1 MRQTGWKEKVISL
14 NSDDILYNLN
24 SILIDLGEYKTLGKT
39 IWVLMGWFHYWENN
53 DEIPVNNQRLSE
65 YLGVSRR
72 QIVSYLKTLRELW
85 YIMVVWYDEY
95 DNVYYKV
102 LKKRF

>member
-1 MRQTGWKEKVISL
+1 MRQTGWEKVIEVS
-14 NSDDILYNLN
+14 SIDMLYNLN
-24 SILIDLGEYKTLGKT
+24 SILVDLDEYKVLGKT
-39 IWVLMGWFHYWENN
+39 MGVLMWWFHYWEDN
-53 DEIPVNNQRLSE
+53 DKIPVNNQKLSE

>member
-1 MRQTGWKEKVISL
+1 MRQTGWEKVIEFS
-14 NSDDILYNLN
+14 SIDMLYNLN
-24 SILIDLGEYKTLGKT
+24 SILVDLDEYKVLGKT
-39 IWVLMGWFHYWENN
+39 MGVLMWWFHYWEDN
-53 DEIPVNNQRLSE
+53 DKIPVNNQKLSE

>member
-1 MRQTGWKEKVISL
+1 MRQTGWEKVIEFGSI
-14 NSDDILYNLN
+14 DMLYNLN
-24 SILIDLGEYKTLGKT
+24 SFLVNLDEYKVLGKT
-39 IWVLMGWFHYWENN
+39 LWVLMWWFHYWEGN
-53 DEIPVNNQRLSE
+53 DKIPVNNQRLSE

>member
-1 MRQTGWKEKVISL
+1 MRQTGWEKVIEFGSI
-14 NSDDILYNLN
+14 DILYNLN
-24 SILIDLGEYKTLGKT
+24 SFLVDLDEYKVLGRT
-39 IWVLMGWFHYWENN
+39 MGVLMWWFHYWEDN
-53 DEIPVNNQRLSE
+53 DKIPVNNQRLSE

>member
-1 MRQTGWKEKVISL
+1 MRQTGWEKVIEFS
-14 NSDDILYNLN
+14 SIDMLYNLN
-24 SILIDLGEYKTLGKT
+24 SILVDLDEYKVLGKT
-39 IWVLMGWFHYWENN
+39 MGVLMWRFHYWEDN
-53 DEIPVNNQRLSE
+53 DKIPVNNQKLSE